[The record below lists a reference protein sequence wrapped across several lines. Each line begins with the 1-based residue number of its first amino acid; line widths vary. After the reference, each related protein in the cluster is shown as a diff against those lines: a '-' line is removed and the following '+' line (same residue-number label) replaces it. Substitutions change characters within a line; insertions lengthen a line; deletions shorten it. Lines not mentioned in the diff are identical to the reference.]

1 MGRWKFFNVFLTA
14 ITLALGGMG
23 MTASAD
29 ETEGEISE
37 KITSESISETE
48 EISEETTELTE
59 NVTENT
65 TTNTTEISSDEMTR
79 EYIQELTE
87 NIEEDEENFSDIYG
101 NAELVKSEKIIYD
114 TEKMQFIAVTT
125 KDGAVFYILI
135 NYSAENA
142 EEQVYF
148 LNKVDTFD
156 LYSLLYMTDDEKEKG
171 IDFERAKQAEES
183 ALNTGISETEPE
195 YEIEE
200 ITVQPAYTNNM
211 KILLILL
218 GVIALGGVGFVVFK
232 IMKKPKNKPVA
243 EVSEEDDEDYNF
255 YDEEDESE

>member
-1 MGRWKFFNVFLTA
+1 MGRWKFFNAFLTA
-14 ITLALGGMG
+14 VMLALGGMG

-79 EYIQELTE
+79 EYIQEFTE
-87 NIEEDEENFSDIYG
+87 STEEETDFSDIYG

-114 TEKMQFIAVTT
+114 TEEMQFIAVTT

-183 ALNTGISETEPE
+183 SLNAEFSKTEPE

-218 GVIALGGVGFVVFK
+218 GVVVLGGVGFVVFK
-232 IMKKPKNKPVA
+232 IMKKPKNKPTA
-243 EVSEEDDEDYNF
+243 EISEEDDEDYNF

>member
-59 NVTENT
+59 NT

-79 EYIQELTE
+79 EYIQEFTE
-87 NIEEDEENFSDIYG
+87 STEEETDFSDIYG

-114 TEKMQFIAVTT
+114 TEEMQFIAVTT

-183 ALNTGISETEPE
+183 ALNTGISKTEPE

-232 IMKKPKNKPVA
+232 LMKKPKNKPTA
-243 EVSEEDDEDYNF
+243 EISEEDDEDYNF

>member
-1 MGRWKFFNVFLTA
+1 
-14 ITLALGGMG
+14 
-23 MTASAD
+23 
-29 ETEGEISE
+29 
-37 KITSESISETE
+37 
-48 EISEETTELTE
+48 
-59 NVTENT
+59 
-65 TTNTTEISSDEMTR
+65 
-79 EYIQELTE
+79 
-87 NIEEDEENFSDIYG
+87 
-101 NAELVKSEKIIYD
+101 
-114 TEKMQFIAVTT
+114 MQFIAVTT

-183 ALNTGISETEPE
+183 ALNAEFSETEPE

-200 ITVQPAYTNNM
+200 ITVQPAYTNNI

-232 IMKKPKNKPVA
+232 LMKKPKNKPTA
-243 EVSEEDDEDYNF
+243 EISEEDDEDYNF